1 MKPIR
6 CLLVDDEPPAIEL
19 LEKYA
24 SMIEQLEVVGTS
36 HSAIRAF
43 DMVRARAVDLIFLD
57 IRMPVLNGIDFIKTL
72 KNPPSIILT
81 TAYREYAIDGY
92 DLDIIDYLLKP
103 IAFDRFLKA
112 VDRYRDRTTIKVVGK
127 APYLDESDEFIL
139 CNVNRTKH
147 KVWFKDILY
156 VESLKDYVRFHTTTG
171 RLVVKGNLGSF
182 MKQLPATRF
191 ARVHRSY
198 AVALAQVG
206 AHNQSEILIQGT
218 SIPIGRSYRNELLSK
233 ISGGT
238 RAS

>member
-19 LEKYA
+19 LERYVR
-24 SMIEQLEVVGTS
+24 MIDQLEVVGTS
-36 HSAIRAF
+36 HSAVKAF
-43 DMVRARAVDLIFLD
+43 DMVREQPIDLIFLD

-112 VDRYRDRTTIKVVGK
+112 VDRYRDRTATKVIEK
-127 APYLDESDEFIL
+127 APDLEESNEFIL

-147 KVWFKDILY
+147 KVWLKDILY
-156 VESLKDYVRFHTTTG
+156 IESLKDYVRFHTTKS

-182 MKQLPATRF
+182 MKQLPTAQFVRI
-191 ARVHRSY
+191 HRSY
-198 AVALAQVG
+198 AVALAYVS
-206 AHNQSEILIQGT
+206 AHNQSEVLVEGIRL
-218 SIPIGRSYRNELLSK
+218 PIGKSYRDGLLRL
-233 ISGGT
+233 ISI
-238 RAS
+238 

>member
-1 MKPIR
+1 MNPIK

-19 LEKYA
+19 LEKYT
-24 SMIEQLEVVGTS
+24 SMIDQLEVVGTS
-36 HSAIRAF
+36 HSAVKAF
-43 DMVRARAVDLIFLD
+43 DMVREKAVDLIFLD

-112 VDRYRDRTTIKVVGK
+112 VDRYRDRTTTKVIGK
-127 APYLDESDEFIL
+127 GPYSEESEEFIL

-147 KVWFKDILY
+147 KIWLKDILY
-156 VESLKDYVRFHTTTG
+156 IESLKDYVRFHTTKG

-182 MKQLPATRF
+182 MKQLPKVRF
-191 ARVHRSY
+191 ARIHRSY
-198 AVALAQVG
+198 AVALAYVS
-206 AHNQSEILIQGT
+206 AHNQSEVLVEGISL
-218 SIPIGRSYRNELLSK
+218 PIGKSYRDGLLRQ
-233 ISGGT
+233 ISI
-238 RAS
+238 

>member
-1 MKPIR
+1 MNPIR

-36 HSAIRAF
+36 HSAVKAF
-43 DMVRARAVDLIFLD
+43 DMVREQTIDLMFLD

-112 VDRYRDRTTIKVVGK
+112 VDRYRDRTTVKVIERG
-127 APYLDESDEFIL
+127 PSTEPEDFIL

-147 KVWFKDILY
+147 KIWLKDILY
-156 VESLKDYVRFHTTTG
+156 IESLKDYVRFHTTKG

-182 MKQLPATRF
+182 MKQLPANRF
-191 ARVHRSY
+191 VRIHRSY

-206 AHNQSEILIQGT
+206 AYNQSEIRIEGT
-218 SIPIGRSYRNELLSK
+218 SLPIGKSYRNELLAK
-233 ISGGT
+233 ISV
-238 RAS
+238 